1 MQFHS
6 SEDLTSL
13 KNREYAW
20 FCKNLMNLIL
30 ILDPDPELGG
40 DVKVGNVKVAVASLC
55 KAVSSDGTLA
65 MAQILMPICYHPAVL
80 ASDRELWPRSC
91 HKLKVNPSE

>member
-1 MQFHS
+1 MNTLGF
-6 SEDLTSL
+6 
-13 KNREYAW
+13 A
-20 FCKNLMNLIL
+20 NLMNFIL